1 MAEKKS
7 WVMYDSWIPL
17 FTTLPHDSAANLIL
31 AICKYRTDRTY
42 IPDDPMVLAPYAM
55 ITEQLEKDEQKYLKT
70 CEIRAESG
78 REGGKA
84 KASKAKQRLANA
96 SKSCQELANLADKDK
111 DKDKEKDNDI
121 DKKSVARTQEQKHI
135 YGEYKHVRLTDQE
148 FSKLVNDYG
157 EHETQE
163 AISLFDEY
171 IEEKGYKSKSHY
183 LAMRRWVFKAVQE
196 RRQRQTARSGTQRS
210 ELDAWASA

>member
-1 MAEKKS
+1 MIMAMK
-7 WVMYDSWIPL
+7 DDQAGRL
-17 FTTLPHDSAANLIL
+17 FK
-31 AICKYRTDRTY
+31 AIY
-42 IPDDPMVLAPYAM
+42 IYQVKGIEPDDDDSIYSQFCLMKAKFEEDNEGYQRKCDMNKRIA
-55 ITEQLEKDEQKYLKT
+55 LEREEQKRKT
-70 CEIRAESG
+70 ERNQTCTNVHE
-78 REGGKA
+78 REPNVTA
-84 KASKAKQRLANA
+84 MHQDAP
-96 SKSCQELANLADKDK
+96 EHTDTDKDT
-111 DKDKEKDNDI
+111 DKDTDTDKDNDI

-196 RRQRQTARSGTQRS
+196 RRQRQTARSSTQRS